1 MNNSMQEAFDLT
13 YIFCIPTCEKITENP
28 PYALKKTKHSIIIK
42 GGKGLNTND
51 EKIQWHPAFDA
62 ALQIEFGDEAK
73 YLEFDPEHLISKK
86 PMQIDVLVKN
96 EKHVKLRKN
105 IGRIFR
111 QYNIIEYKSPEDDLD
126 IDDFYKTYA
135 YACLYK
141 SDTETVDMIPAD
153 ELTITF
159 VCYHYPRNMIRKLEQ
174 DRKISVEQEDS
185 GIGPTSSGMPS
196 RYSLSIVPKLSKEHN
211 YWLNNLRNDLK
222 AGSEIKNFI
231 ESYSKNKNSKLYQ
244 ALADAVM
251 RANWEKLKEG
261 SNMCEA
267 LKELFADDF
276 KESELKGRNAG
287 RIEGRNEGRIEGRI
301 ELIIKI
307 YQKGYSA
314 EDTADMLEEPVSRI
328 QQIYDVI
335 KRKALRIVT
344 QRPYTNSCVKKKSSW
359 QAVLPQ
365 S

>member
-1 MNNSMQEAFDLT
+1 M
-13 YIFCIPTCEKITENP
+13 
-28 PYALKKTKHSIIIK
+28 
-42 GGKGLNTND
+42 NTND

-159 VCYHYPRNMIRKLEQ
+159 VCYHYPRNMLRKLEQ
-174 DRKISVEQEDS
+174 DRKMAVQQQDS
-185 GIGPTSSGMPS
+185 GIYYLIGDAIPIQ
-196 RYSLSIVPKLSKEHN
+196 LVIVPKLSKEHN

-222 AGSEIKNFI
+222 AGSEIRKFI
-231 ESYSKNKNSKLYQ
+231 ESYSKNKNSKLSGTRRRSH
-244 ALADAVM
+244 AC
-251 RANWEKLKEG
+251 KLGET
-261 SNMCEA
+261 E
-267 LKELFADDF
+267 
-276 KESELKGRNAG
+276 G
-287 RIEGRNEGRIEGRI
+287 RIEGRNAGRIEGRI

-307 YQKGYSA
+307 FQKGYTA
-314 EDTADMLEEPVSRI
+314 EATADMLEEPVSRI
-328 QQIYDVI
+328 RKIYDVI
-335 KRKALRIVT
+335 EKNAPDYDAETIYKQLRE
-344 QRPYTNSCVKKKSSW
+344 KEE
-359 QAVLPQ
+359 
-365 S
+365 

>member
-1 MNNSMQEAFDLT
+1 M
-13 YIFCIPTCEKITENP
+13 
-28 PYALKKTKHSIIIK
+28 
-42 GGKGLNTND
+42 NTND

-111 QYNIIEYKSPEDDLD
+111 QYNIIEYKSPEDGSGTGRQRHILPHRD
-126 IDDFYKTYA
+126 A
-135 YACLYK
+135 
-141 SDTETVDMIPAD
+141 IPIQ
-153 ELTITF
+153 L
-159 VCYHYPRNMIRKLEQ
+159 V
-174 DRKISVEQEDS
+174 
-185 GIGPTSSGMPS
+185 
-196 RYSLSIVPKLSKEHN
+196 IVQKLSKEHN

-267 LKELFADDF
+267 LKELFADDLR
-276 KESELKGRNAG
+276 ESREQGIIEGRIEGRNAG
-287 RIEGRNEGRIEGRI
+287 RIEGRIEGRCDI
-301 ELIIKI
+301 TCNS
-307 YQKGYSA
+307 YSCA
-314 EDTADMLEEPVSRI
+314 
-328 QQIYDVI
+328 
-335 KRKALRIVT
+335 
-344 QRPYTNSCVKKKSSW
+344 
-359 QAVLPQ
+359 
-365 S
+365 